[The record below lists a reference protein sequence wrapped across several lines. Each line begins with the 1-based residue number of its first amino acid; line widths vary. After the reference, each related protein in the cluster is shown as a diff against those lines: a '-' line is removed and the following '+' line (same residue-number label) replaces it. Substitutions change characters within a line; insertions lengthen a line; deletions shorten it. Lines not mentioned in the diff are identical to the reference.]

1 MNENQIFSQ
10 FFRHEGFR
18 RRFGFEGFK
27 KKDSLHFVLL
37 HFSLCL
43 KFNITK
49 FAAEVSLLN
58 SEVDLWQRLKV
69 DSTSCRSSNGVVWRQ
84 NVHTIFDFKLLQ
96 PTLKASQALRRSTS
110 ILPCKC
116 LKQPRFGGA
125 PTSKRWRPLQIFIE
139 KNAFII
145 KYLSKKITLLKL
157 TLRFHRFESWQ

>member
-1 MNENQIFSQ
+1 MKTKYSPNSFDTK
-10 FFRHEGFR
+10 GFGEDLVLR
-18 RRFGFEGFK
+18 VLK
-27 KKDSLHFVLL
+27 KKDSLHFVLS

-58 SEVDLWQRLKV
+58 SEVDLRQRLKV

-139 KNAFII
+139 KNVFII
-145 KYLSKKITLLKL
+145 KYLSKKL
-157 TLRFHRFESWQ
+157 HS